1 MQAILLAGGLGTRLR
16 SVVSDRPKPM
26 ALIGDRPFME
36 YVVHELSRHGITE
49 IIFAVGYKGSMVE
62 EYFGDGSGFAA
73 ADGTRLTVRYAYE
86 EELLGT
92 AGAIR
97 NAARFVTEDRF
108 FVLNADTFYQID
120 YSRLAR
126 IQTEQ
131 NLDMALVL
139 RRVPDVSRYG
149 EAVLGDWTREV
160 PGREEKRSGDQEA
173 SVVTGQPRGLGFA
186 AQGCDAGISGARG
199 QSSATEGRLT
209 AFNEKTTKARPG
221 TINGGV
227 YLMTRSLMEE
237 IPRGKVSLENDM
249 IPRWLGECRRL
260 GGMVNDGY
268 FIDIGIPEDYF
279 RFMEDVKKGVVV
291 W

>member
-26 ALIGDRPFME
+26 ALIEDKPFME
-36 YVVHELSRHGITE
+36 YVVHELSRHGITD

-62 EYFGDGSGFAA
+62 EYFGDGSGFTAP
-73 ADGTRLTVRYAYE
+73 DGTGIRVRYAYE

-97 NAARFVTEDRF
+97 NAGRLVTEDRF

-120 YSRLAR
+120 YGKLVRL
-126 IQTEQ
+126 QEEMG
-131 NLDMALVL
+131 LEMALVL

-149 EAVLGDWTREV
+149 QAILA
-160 PGREEKRSGDQEA
+160 EKRPQEA
-173 SVVTGQPRGLGFA
+173 AGAVGTVADTAQPAAEMPSTGYLA
-186 AQGCDAGISGARG
+186 
-199 QSSATEGRLT
+199 
-209 AFNEKTTKARPG
+209 AFNEKTTEPHPG

-227 YLMTRSLMEE
+227 YLMTRALLED
-237 IPRGKVSLENDM
+237 IPEGKVSLENQM
-249 IPRWLGECRRL
+249 IPRWLEENRAL

-279 RFMEDVKKGVVV
+279 RFIEDVKKGVVI

>member
-26 ALIGDRPFME
+26 ALVGDRPFME
-36 YVVHELSRHGITE
+36 YVVHELSRHGITD

-73 ADGTRLTVRYAYE
+73 PDGTRLRVQYAYE

-97 NAARFVTEDRF
+97 NGARFVTEDRF

-120 YSRLAR
+120 YSRLAKL
-126 IQTEQ
+126 QTEQ

-139 RRVPDVSRYG
+139 RRVEDVSRYG
-149 EAVLGDWTREV
+149 EAVLGPWEDTRD
-160 PGREEKRSGDQEA
+160 GKACSGEPE
-173 SVVTGQPRGLGFA
+173 SLA
-186 AQGCDAGISGARG
+186 ADTQSGAEPLMSCQDSVDRAAG
-199 QSSATEGRLT
+199 ETGPALIPEGRLT
-209 AFNEKTTKARPG
+209 AFNEKTTSVRPG

-227 YLMTRSLMEE
+227 YLMTRALLEE
-237 IPRGKVSLENDM
+237 IPQGKVSLENDM
-249 IPRWLGECRRL
+249 IPKWLGEGRRL
-260 GGMVNDGY
+260 GGIVNDGY
-268 FIDIGIPEDYF
+268 FIDIGVPEDYF
-279 RFMEDVKKGVVV
+279 RFVEDVKKGVVL